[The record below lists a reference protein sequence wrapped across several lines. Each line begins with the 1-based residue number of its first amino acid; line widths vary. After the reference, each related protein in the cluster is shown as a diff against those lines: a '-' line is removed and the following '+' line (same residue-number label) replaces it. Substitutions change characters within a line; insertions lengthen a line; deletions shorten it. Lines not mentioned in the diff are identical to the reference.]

1 MRKIIGAASILLAC
15 FLAALG
21 RLRSKKERILLL
33 QTLAQSL
40 QELCGTLSEQQ
51 KGLGGLFSA
60 LARKSGNEAVSGFYE
75 ALNRKMEDLGE
86 QSFSRIWRTTVDE
99 CFAAAGEELC
109 GVLRPLGELLGGS
122 ELERQC
128 RALDRAARTI
138 GELAAAQRAAMGG
151 EIKLN
156 FALSLC
162 AGAFLV
168 IMLM

>member
-21 RLRSKKERILLL
+21 RLRSKKERIHLL

-75 ALNRKMEDLGE
+75 ALNRKMRDLGSGARRSTNALRRSE
-86 QSFSRIWRTTVDE
+86 KSSAACSARWAN
-99 CFAAAGEELC
+99 CWAAASWKGNAGRLTEPRGRSGSLPRRRE
-109 GVLRPLGELLGGS
+109 RPW
-122 ELERQC
+122 
-128 RALDRAARTI
+128 AAR
-138 GELAAAQRAAMGG
+138 
-151 EIKLN
+151 
-156 FALSLC
+156 
-162 AGAFLV
+162 
-168 IMLM
+168 

>member
-86 QSFSRIWRTTVDE
+86 QSFSRIWRTTVD
-99 CFAAAGEELC
+99 
-109 GVLRPLGELLGGS
+109 
-122 ELERQC
+122 
-128 RALDRAARTI
+128 
-138 GELAAAQRAAMGG
+138 
-151 EIKLN
+151 
-156 FALSLC
+156 
-162 AGAFLV
+162 
-168 IMLM
+168 